1 MHGWRARIGLIVP
14 SLNTT
19 AEPEFGTHLP
29 GGVSV
34 HTARLKLD
42 AGTTEELRDMT
53 DELDPC
59 CERLATADVDV
70 ITLGCTTSSI
80 LNGPE
85 DLEARIRNR
94 FHVPSVT
101 TAASI
106 GRALDALDAGRIAV
120 ATPYV
125 DRLNEI
131 EREYLA
137 DRGFDV
143 VAFDGL
149 GIETGQQ
156 IGERF
161 PASAYRQAEAMDLG
175 AAEALVISCANY
187 RTAEIHESLEA
198 DLGLPVV
205 TSNQAT
211 LWDTLSHLGTDAEGA
226 GYGRLFEAAPTA

>member
-1 MHGWRARIGLIVP
+1 MHGWRARVGLIVP

-19 AEPEFGTHLP
+19 AEPEFAAHCP
-29 GGVSV
+29 AGVSV

-42 AGTTEELRDMT
+42 AGTTDELRDMT
-53 DELDPC
+53 DDLDPC
-59 CERLATADVDV
+59 CDRLATADVDV
-70 ITLGCTTSSI
+70 VTLGCTTSSI

-85 DLEARIRNR
+85 ALEARITDRLG
-94 FHVPSVT
+94 VPSVT

-106 GRALDALDAGRIAV
+106 GRALEALDARRIAV

-125 DRLNEI
+125 ERLNEI

-137 DRGFDV
+137 EEGFDV

-149 GIETGQQ
+149 GIETGQT

-161 PASAYRQAEAMDLG
+161 PESAYRQARAMDLG
-175 AAEALVISCANY
+175 DAETLVISCANY
-187 RTAEIHESLEA
+187 RTAEIHEDLEA

-211 LWDTLSHLGTDAEGA
+211 LWDTLAHLGTDAADA